1 MSFNNIPAGVN
12 PPEDFYNIIEIPQNI
27 DPVKYEMN
35 KEFDAIFIDRFLTT
49 SMFYPANYGYIP
61 KTLSEDGDP
70 LDVLVLSPYP
80 VVIGSVIRSR
90 PVGVMYMED
99 EHGIDAKII
108 AVPHSKLS
116 KIIENILDIHDVD
129 KLILDRIQHSFEH
142 YKDLEEGKWVKLQGW
157 GDVEKARNEI
167 FNSIN
172 AYSDGY
178 YSLLFF
184 ALLGLAEN

>member
-1 MSFNNIPAGVN
+1 MSFNDIPAGVN
-12 PPEDFYNIIEIPQNI
+12 PPEDFYSIIEIPQNI

-80 VVIGSVIRSR
+80 VAIGSVIRSR

-116 KIIENILDIHDVD
+116 KLYENISDIHDVD
-129 KLILDRIQHSFEH
+129 KLILDRIQHFFEH

-167 FNSIN
+167 LNSIN
-172 AYSDGY
+172 AYSDGH
-178 YSLLFF
+178 
-184 ALLGLAEN
+184 

>member
-12 PPEDFYNIIEIPQNI
+12 PPEDFYSIIEIPQNI

-80 VVIGSVIRSR
+80 VAIGSVIRSR

-116 KIIENILDIHDVD
+116 KLYENISDIHDVE
-129 KLILDRIQHSFEH
+129 KLILDRIQHFFEH

-167 FNSIN
+167 LNSIN
-172 AYSDGY
+172 AYSDGH
-178 YSLLFF
+178 
-184 ALLGLAEN
+184 

>member
-12 PPEDFYNIIEIPQNI
+12 PPEDFYSIIEIPQNI

-80 VVIGSVIRSR
+80 VAIGSVIRSR

-116 KIIENILDIHDVD
+116 KLYENILDIHDVD
-129 KLILDRIQHSFEH
+129 KLILDRIQHFFEH
-142 YKDLEEGKWVKLQGW
+142 YKDLEEGKWVRLQGW
-157 GDVEKARNEI
+157 GNVEKARNEI
-167 FNSIN
+167 LNSIN
-172 AYSDGY
+172 AYSD
-178 YSLLFF
+178 
-184 ALLGLAEN
+184 EH

>member
-1 MSFNNIPAGVN
+1 MN

-116 KIIENILDIHDVD
+116 KINENILDIHDVD
-129 KLILDRIQHSFEH
+129 KLILDRIQHFFEH

-178 YSLLFF
+178 
-184 ALLGLAEN
+184 

>member
-1 MSFNNIPAGVN
+1 MSYKDVPAGIN
-12 PPEDFYNIIEIPQNI
+12 PPDDFYSIIEIPQNI

-35 KEFDAIFIDRFLTT
+35 KEFDAVFIDRFLTT

-70 LDVLVLSPYP
+70 LDVLVISPYP
-80 VVIGSVIRSR
+80 VAIGAVIRSR

-116 KIIENILDIHDVD
+116 KLYDHILNIDDIDQ
-129 KLILDRIQHSFEH
+129 LTLNRIQHFFEH

-157 GDVEKARNEI
+157 GNVDKAKEEI
-167 FNSIN
+167 LSSIQ
-172 AYSDGY
+172 AYPDHH
-178 YSLLFF
+178 
-184 ALLGLAEN
+184 

>member
-1 MSFNNIPAGVN
+1 MSFNDIPAGVN
-12 PPEDFYNIIEIPQNI
+12 PPEDFYSIIEIPQNI

-80 VVIGSVIRSR
+80 VAIGSVIRSR
-90 PVGVMYMED
+90 PVGVVYMED

-116 KIIENILDIHDVD
+116 KLYENISDIHDVD
-129 KLILDRIQHSFEH
+129 KLIIDRIQHFFEH

-178 YSLLFF
+178 
-184 ALLGLAEN
+184 

>member
-1 MSFNNIPAGVN
+1 MSYKNVPAGIN
-12 PPEDFYNIIEIPQNI
+12 PPDDFYSIIEIPQNI

-70 LDVLVLSPYP
+70 LDVLVISPYP
-80 VVIGSVIRSR
+80 VAIGAVIRSR

-116 KIIENILDIHDVD
+116 KLYDHILNIDDIDQ
-129 KLILDRIQHSFEH
+129 LTLNRIQHFFEH

-157 GDVEKARNEI
+157 GNVDKAREEI
-167 FNSIN
+167 TVSIN
-172 AYSDGY
+172 AYK
-178 YSLLFF
+178 
-184 ALLGLAEN
+184 

>member
-70 LDVLVLSPYP
+70 L
-80 VVIGSVIRSR
+80 
-90 PVGVMYMED
+90 
-99 EHGIDAKII
+99 
-108 AVPHSKLS
+108 
-116 KIIENILDIHDVD
+116 
-129 KLILDRIQHSFEH
+129 
-142 YKDLEEGKWVKLQGW
+142 
-157 GDVEKARNEI
+157 
-167 FNSIN
+167 
-172 AYSDGY
+172 
-178 YSLLFF
+178 
-184 ALLGLAEN
+184 